1 MSLGEL
7 RSSRSITKGG
17 ALSCTPGVGVVSDPV
32 TGRALRGLGALEALR
47 LAERDGAMVDI
58 GAVMRRSSATTSRRL
73 RRSTSPPVS
82 TRVGSQAPGCRSMRL
97 VRDTVIVTASCNF
110 GRRTRAHRAP
120 QRQLSSERPRSPSP
134 T

>member
-17 ALSCTPGVGVVSDPV
+17 ALSCTPAVGVVSDPV
-32 TGRALRGLGALEALR
+32 TGRALNGLGALEALR
-47 LAERDGAMVDI
+47 LAERGGAMVDI

-82 TRVGSQAPGCRSMRL
+82 TRVGSQAPRL
-97 VRDTVIVTASCNF
+97 SLDTPCA
-110 GRRTRAHRAP
+110 
-120 QRQLSSERPRSPSP
+120 
-134 T
+134 